1 LACAAVMNVQGGAV
15 MMAALPDA
23 AERSGAAAVMMAVLP
38 DAAERSGVVGKDAM
52 AAQSDAAERSGVMEK
67 EAMAALPGGAARS
80 PEAALAVKVARYCAM
95 ARSHEGMAGVMT
107 AHHYL
112 MAPTLSREA
121 DRDGEIHPVLPI
133 RAHNVASRDVPVE
146 KLKVNYHVYDPT
158 QPVMVTRRVKVG
170 QQCGPASSDR
180 QIRRQVRY
188 SSSLPSSLPFFL
200 LSSLLSARAS
210 PEGLSV
216 QPGENLAHAGGD
228 RGL

>member
-23 AERSGAAAVMMAVLP
+23 AARSGGAAAVMMAALP
-38 DAAERSGVVGKDAM
+38 DAAARSGVVGKEAMAAQSGVAARSDVVGKEAM
-52 AAQSDAAERSGVMEK
+52 AAQSDAA
-67 EAMAALPGGAARS
+67 ARS
-80 PEAALAVKVARYCAM
+80 HEAALAVKVARHCAM

-112 MAPTLSREA
+112 MAPTLSPED
-121 DRDGEIHPVLPI
+121 DRDGEIHPVLQI
-133 RAHNVASRDVPVE
+133 RAHNVASCDAPVE
-146 KLKVNYHVYDPT
+146 KLKVNHHVYDPT
-158 QPVMVTRRVKVG
+158 QPVMVTRRVKVD

-180 QIRRQVRY
+180 QIRRLIRY
-188 SSSLPSSLPFFL
+188 SSSLPSF
-200 LSSLLSARAS
+200 LLSARAS
-210 PEGLSV
+210 PEVLSV